1 MAKKLLGKIVTL
13 TALGIVATT
22 AISYILKYKSFHK
35 DLEDDFFEF
44 EDDDTQNTTTKDRNY
59 IALSSDKDDFVM
71 AAKDTFEASKGMAGA
86 AKEILK
92 DVGNIIVDNTSAAAR
107 VAGDMGK
114 RFTQKNNFAQEDMTE
129 AATDVKEDLQKKAED
144 IKDNLAETAKD
155 LKEDVKDSF
164 ADVKEDAKDF
174 SVDVKEGVKDF
185 SSDVKEDIKD
195 FSSDVK
201 KDVKD
206 FSADVKEGAKDFAYN
221 TSDTAKD
228 IKEEVADTVE
238 DIKESFQDSDDQIF
252 EDFH

>member
-44 EDDDTQNTTTKDRNY
+44 EDDDTKSNTTKDRNY

-114 RFTQKNNFAQEDMTE
+114 RFTKKNNFAQEDMAE

-144 IKDNLAETAKD
+144 IKDNLAETAKE

-174 SVDVKEGVKDF
+174 SADVKEGVENF
-185 SSDVKEDIKD
+185 SSDVKEGAEDL
-195 FSSDVK
+195 
-201 KDVKD
+201 
-206 FSADVKEGAKDFAYN
+206 ADH

>member
-44 EDDDTQNTTTKDRNY
+44 EDDDTKSNTTKDRNY

-107 VAGDMGK
+107 AAGDMGK
-114 RFTQKNNFAQEDMTE
+114 RFTQKNNFAQEDTAE
-129 AATDVKEDLQKKAED
+129 TATDVKEELQKKAED
-144 IKDNLAETAKD
+144 IKENLAETAED

-164 ADVKEDAKDF
+164 ADVKEGA
-174 SVDVKEGVKDF
+174 
-185 SSDVKEDIKD
+185 
-195 FSSDVK
+195 
-201 KDVKD
+201 KD
-206 FSADVKEGAKDFAYN
+206 FSADVKEGGKDFSSDIKEDIKDSFADVKEGAKDLAYH

>member
-44 EDDDTQNTTTKDRNY
+44 EDDDTKSNTTKDRNY

-107 VAGDMGK
+107 AAGDMGK
-114 RFTQKNNFAQEDMTE
+114 RFTQKNNFAQEDTAE

-164 ADVKEDAKDF
+164 ADVKEGAKDF
-174 SVDVKEGVKDF
+174 SADVKEGVKDF
-185 SSDVKEDIKD
+185 SSDVKE
-195 FSSDVK
+195 
-201 KDVKD
+201 
-206 FSADVKEGAKDFAYN
+206 GAEDLAYH

>member
-44 EDDDTQNTTTKDRNY
+44 EDDDTKSNTTKDRNY

-107 VAGDMGK
+107 AAGDMGK
-114 RFTQKNNFAQEDMTE
+114 RFTQKNNFAQEDMAE

-174 SVDVKEGVKDF
+174 SSDVKEGVENF
-185 SSDVKEDIKD
+185 SSDVKEGAEDL
-195 FSSDVK
+195 
-201 KDVKD
+201 
-206 FSADVKEGAKDFAYN
+206 ADH

>member
-44 EDDDTQNTTTKDRNY
+44 EDDDTQTTTTKDRNY

-114 RFTQKNNFAQEDMTE
+114 RFTQKNNFAQEDMAE
-129 AATDVKEDLQKKAED
+129 AATDVKKDLQKKAED

-155 LKEDVKDSF
+155 FKEDVKDSF
-164 ADVKEDAKDF
+164 ADVKE
-174 SVDVKEGVKDF
+174 
-185 SSDVKEDIKD
+185 
-195 FSSDVK
+195 
-201 KDVKD
+201 
-206 FSADVKEGAKDFAYN
+206 GAKDFAYH

>member
-44 EDDDTQNTTTKDRNY
+44 EDDDTKSNTAKDRNY

-107 VAGDMGK
+107 AAGDMGK
-114 RFTQKNNFAQEDMTE
+114 RFTQKNNFAQEDTAE

-144 IKDNLAETAKD
+144 IKDNLAETAKE

-174 SVDVKEGVKDF
+174 SADVKEGFKDF
-185 SSDVKEDIKD
+185 SSDVKE
-195 FSSDVK
+195 
-201 KDVKD
+201 
-206 FSADVKEGAKDFAYN
+206 GAEDLAYH

-228 IKEEVADTVE
+228 IKEEVADVE
-238 DIKESFQDSDDQIF
+238 VMLMQIKYGMHIETAEIMNYKLNRQKARI
-252 EDFH
+252 ENAKRK

>member
-114 RFTQKNNFAQEDMTE
+114 RFTQKNNFAQEDTAE

-144 IKDNLAETAKD
+144 IKDNLAETAKE

-174 SVDVKEGVKDF
+174 SADVKEGVENF
-185 SSDVKEDIKD
+185 SSDVKE
-195 FSSDVK
+195 
-201 KDVKD
+201 
-206 FSADVKEGAKDFAYN
+206 GAEDLAYH

>member
-44 EDDDTQNTTTKDRNY
+44 EDDYTQTTTTKDRNY

-114 RFTQKNNFAQEDMTE
+114 RFTQKNNFAQEDTAE

-174 SVDVKEGVKDF
+174 S
-185 SSDVKEDIKD
+185 
-195 FSSDVK
+195 SDVK
-201 KDVKD
+201 KDVKN
-206 FSADVKEGAKDFAYN
+206 FSADVKKGAKDFAYH

>member
-44 EDDDTQNTTTKDRNY
+44 EDDDTKSNTTKDRNY

-107 VAGDMGK
+107 AAGDMGK
-114 RFTQKNNFAQEDMTE
+114 RFTQKNNFAQEDMSE

-144 IKDNLAETAKD
+144 IKDNLAETAKE

-174 SVDVKEGVKDF
+174 SADVKEGVENF
-185 SSDVKEDIKD
+185 SSDVKE
-195 FSSDVK
+195 
-201 KDVKD
+201 
-206 FSADVKEGAKDFAYN
+206 GAEDLVYH

>member
-44 EDDDTQNTTTKDRNY
+44 EDDDTKSNTAKDRNY

-107 VAGDMGK
+107 AAGDMGK
-114 RFTQKNNFAQEDMTE
+114 RFTQKNNFAQEDTAE

-144 IKDNLAETAKD
+144 IKDNLAETAKE

-164 ADVKEDAKDF
+164 ADVKEGAKDF
-174 SVDVKEGVKDF
+174 SADVKEGVKDF
-185 SSDVKEDIKD
+185 SSDVKE
-195 FSSDVK
+195 
-201 KDVKD
+201 
-206 FSADVKEGAKDFAYN
+206 GAEDLAYH

>member
-114 RFTQKNNFAQEDMTE
+114 RFTQKNNFAQEDMAE

-155 LKEDVKDSF
+155 LKEYVKDSF
-164 ADVKEDAKDF
+164 TDVKEDAKDF
-174 SVDVKEGVKDF
+174 SADVEEGV
-185 SSDVKEDIKD
+185 KD

-206 FSADVKEGAKDFAYN
+206 FSADVKEGAKDFAYH

>member
-44 EDDDTQNTTTKDRNY
+44 EDDDTKSNTTKDRNY

-107 VAGDMGK
+107 AAGDMGK
-114 RFTQKNNFAQEDMTE
+114 RFTQKNNFAQEDMAET
-129 AATDVKEDLQKKAED
+129 ATDVKEELQKKAED
-144 IKDNLAETAKD
+144 IKENLAEAAKD

-174 SVDVKEGVKDF
+174 SADVKEGVENF
-185 SSDVKEDIKD
+185 SSDVKE
-195 FSSDVK
+195 
-201 KDVKD
+201 
-206 FSADVKEGAKDFAYN
+206 GAEDLAYH

>member
-44 EDDDTQNTTTKDRNY
+44 EDDDTKSNTTKDRNY

-107 VAGDMGK
+107 AAGDMGK
-114 RFTQKNNFAQEDMTE
+114 RFTQKNNFAQEDMAE

-144 IKDNLAETAKD
+144 IKDNLAETAKE

-164 ADVKEDAKDF
+164 ADVKEEA
-174 SVDVKEGVKDF
+174 
-185 SSDVKEDIKD
+185 
-195 FSSDVK
+195 
-201 KDVKD
+201 KD
-206 FSADVKEGAKDFAYN
+206 FSADVKESVENFSSDVKEGAEDLAYH

>member
-44 EDDDTQNTTTKDRNY
+44 EDDDTKSNTTKDRNY

-107 VAGDMGK
+107 AAGDMGK
-114 RFTQKNNFAQEDMTE
+114 RFTQKNNFAQEDMAE

-164 ADVKEDAKDF
+164 ADVKE
-174 SVDVKEGVKDF
+174 GVKDF
-185 SSDVKEDIKD
+185 SSDIKEDIKD
-195 FSSDVK
+195 SF
-201 KDVKD
+201 
-206 FSADVKEGAKDFAYN
+206 ADVKEGAEDFAYH

>member
-114 RFTQKNNFAQEDMTE
+114 RFTQKNNFAQEDMAE
-129 AATDVKEDLQKKAED
+129 AATDVKKDLQKKAED

-155 LKEDVKDSF
+155 FKEDVKDSF

-174 SVDVKEGVKDF
+174 SADVKEGV
-185 SSDVKEDIKD
+185 KD

-206 FSADVKEGAKDFAYN
+206 FSADVKEGAKDFAYH

>member
-44 EDDDTQNTTTKDRNY
+44 EDDYTQTTTTKDRNY
-59 IALSSDKDDFVM
+59 IALSSDKDDFVL

-114 RFTQKNNFAQEDMTE
+114 RFTQKNNFAQEDMAE

-155 LKEDVKDSF
+155 LKEDVKDFF
-164 ADVKEDAKDF
+164 ADVKEDAKDL
-174 SVDVKEGVKDF
+174 SADAKEGVKDF
-185 SSDVKEDIKD
+185 SSNVKE
-195 FSSDVK
+195 
-201 KDVKD
+201 DVKD
-206 FSADVKEGAKDFAYN
+206 FSADVKEGAKDFAYH

>member
-44 EDDDTQNTTTKDRNY
+44 EDDYTQTTTTKDRNY

-114 RFTQKNNFAQEDMTE
+114 RFTQKNNFAQEDLAE

-174 SVDVKEGVKDF
+174 SSDVKEGV
-185 SSDVKEDIKD
+185 KD

-206 FSADVKEGAKDFAYN
+206 FSADVKEGAKDFAYH

>member
-44 EDDDTQNTTTKDRNY
+44 EDDDTKSNTAKDRNY

-107 VAGDMGK
+107 AAGDMGK
-114 RFTQKNNFAQEDMTE
+114 RFTQKNNFAQEDMAE

-144 IKDNLAETAKD
+144 IKDNLAETAKE

-174 SVDVKEGVKDF
+174 SADVKEGVENF
-185 SSDVKEDIKD
+185 SSDVKEGAEDL
-195 FSSDVK
+195 
-201 KDVKD
+201 
-206 FSADVKEGAKDFAYN
+206 ADH
-221 TSDTAKD
+221 TSDIAKD

>member
-44 EDDDTQNTTTKDRNY
+44 EDDDRQNTTTKDRNY

-114 RFTQKNNFAQEDMTE
+114 RFTQKNNFAQEDMAE

-164 ADVKEDAKDF
+164 ADVKEDTKDF
-174 SVDVKEGVKDF
+174 SADVKEGV
-185 SSDVKEDIKD
+185 KD

-206 FSADVKEGAKDFAYN
+206 FSADVKEGAKDFAYH

>member
-44 EDDDTQNTTTKDRNY
+44 EDDDTKSNTTKDRNY

-107 VAGDMGK
+107 AAGDMGK

-174 SVDVKEGVKDF
+174 SADVKEGVENF
-185 SSDVKEDIKD
+185 SSDVKE
-195 FSSDVK
+195 
-201 KDVKD
+201 
-206 FSADVKEGAKDFAYN
+206 GAEDLAYH

-238 DIKESFQDSDDQIF
+238 DINESFQDSDDQIF

>member
-107 VAGDMGK
+107 AAGDMGK
-114 RFTQKNNFAQEDMTE
+114 RFTQKNNFAQEDTAE
-129 AATDVKEDLQKKAED
+129 TATDFKEDLQKKAED

-174 SVDVKEGVKDF
+174 SADVKEGVENF
-185 SSDVKEDIKD
+185 SSDVKEGTEDL
-195 FSSDVK
+195 
-201 KDVKD
+201 
-206 FSADVKEGAKDFAYN
+206 AYH

-228 IKEEVADTVE
+228 IKEEVTDTVE

>member
-44 EDDDTQNTTTKDRNY
+44 EDDDTKSNTTKDRNY

-107 VAGDMGK
+107 AAGDMGK
-114 RFTQKNNFAQEDMTE
+114 RFTQKNNFAQEDTAE
-129 AATDVKEDLQKKAED
+129 TATDVKEELQKKAED
-144 IKDNLAETAKD
+144 IKENLAETAED

-164 ADVKEDAKDF
+164 ADI
-174 SVDVKEGVKDF
+174 KEGA
-185 SSDVKEDIKD
+185 
-195 FSSDVK
+195 
-201 KDVKD
+201 KD
-206 FSADVKEGAKDFAYN
+206 FSADVKEGAKDFSSDIKEDIKDSFADVKEGVKDLAYH

>member
-107 VAGDMGK
+107 AAGDMGK
-114 RFTQKNNFAQEDMTE
+114 RFTQKNNFAQEDMAE

-164 ADVKEDAKDF
+164 ADVKEGAKDF
-174 SVDVKEGVKDF
+174 SADVKEGV
-185 SSDVKEDIKD
+185 KD

-206 FSADVKEGAKDFAYN
+206 FSADVKEGAKDFAYH

>member
-44 EDDDTQNTTTKDRNY
+44 EDDDTKSNTTKDRNY

-107 VAGDMGK
+107 AAGDMGK
-114 RFTQKNNFAQEDMTE
+114 RFTQKNNFAQEDTAE
-129 AATDVKEDLQKKAED
+129 ASTDVKEDLQKKAED

-174 SVDVKEGVKDF
+174 SADVKEGAENF
-185 SSDVKEDIKD
+185 SSDVKE
-195 FSSDVK
+195 
-201 KDVKD
+201 
-206 FSADVKEGAKDFAYN
+206 GAEDLAYH

>member
-44 EDDDTQNTTTKDRNY
+44 EDDDTKSNTTKDRNY

-107 VAGDMGK
+107 AAGDMGK
-114 RFTQKNNFAQEDMTE
+114 RFTQKNNFAQEDTAE

-144 IKDNLAETAKD
+144 IKDNLAETAKE

-164 ADVKEDAKDF
+164 ADVTEDA
-174 SVDVKEGVKDF
+174 
-185 SSDVKEDIKD
+185 
-195 FSSDVK
+195 
-201 KDVKD
+201 KD
-206 FSADVKEGAKDFAYN
+206 FSADVKEGVENFSSDVKEGAEDLADH

>member
-44 EDDDTQNTTTKDRNY
+44 EDDDTQTTTTKDRNY

-114 RFTQKNNFAQEDMTE
+114 RFTQKNNFAQENMTE
-129 AATDVKEDLQKKAED
+129 AATDIKEDLQKKAED
-144 IKDNLAETAKD
+144 IKDNLAETSKD

-164 ADVKEDAKDF
+164 ADVKE
-174 SVDVKEGVKDF
+174 
-185 SSDVKEDIKD
+185 
-195 FSSDVK
+195 
-201 KDVKD
+201 
-206 FSADVKEGAKDFAYN
+206 GAKDFAYH

>member
-44 EDDDTQNTTTKDRNY
+44 EDDDTKSNTTKDRNY

-107 VAGDMGK
+107 AAGDMGK
-114 RFTQKNNFAQEDMTE
+114 RFTQKNNFAQEDMAE

-174 SVDVKEGVKDF
+174 SADVKEGVENF
-185 SSDVKEDIKD
+185 SSDVKEGAEDL
-195 FSSDVK
+195 
-201 KDVKD
+201 
-206 FSADVKEGAKDFAYN
+206 ADH

>member
-44 EDDDTQNTTTKDRNY
+44 EDDDTKSNTAKDRNY

-107 VAGDMGK
+107 AAGDMGK
-114 RFTQKNNFAQEDMTE
+114 RFTQKNNFAQEDTAE
-129 AATDVKEDLQKKAED
+129 TATDVKEDLQKKAED
-144 IKDNLAETAKD
+144 IKDNLAETAKE

-164 ADVKEDAKDF
+164 ADVKEEA
-174 SVDVKEGVKDF
+174 
-185 SSDVKEDIKD
+185 
-195 FSSDVK
+195 
-201 KDVKD
+201 KD
-206 FSADVKEGAKDFAYN
+206 FSADVKEGVENFSSDVKEGAEDLAYH

-228 IKEEVADTVE
+228 IKEEVTDTVE

>member
-44 EDDDTQNTTTKDRNY
+44 EDDDTKSNTAKDRNY

-107 VAGDMGK
+107 AAGDMGK
-114 RFTQKNNFAQEDMTE
+114 RFTQKNNFAQEDTAE
-129 AATDVKEDLQKKAED
+129 TATDVKEDLQKKAED
-144 IKDNLAETAKD
+144 IKDNLAETAKE

-174 SVDVKEGVKDF
+174 SADVKEGVENF
-185 SSDVKEDIKD
+185 SSDVKE
-195 FSSDVK
+195 
-201 KDVKD
+201 
-206 FSADVKEGAKDFAYN
+206 GAEDLAYH

>member
-44 EDDDTQNTTTKDRNY
+44 EDDDTKSNTTKDRNY

-92 DVGNIIVDNTSAAAR
+92 DVGNIIFDNTSAAAR
-107 VAGDMGK
+107 AAGDMGK
-114 RFTQKNNFAQEDMTE
+114 RFTQKNNFAQEDTAE

-174 SVDVKEGVKDF
+174 SADVKEGVENFSSDVKEGAKDFSSDVKEGVKDF
-185 SSDVKEDIKD
+185 
-195 FSSDVK
+195 
-201 KDVKD
+201 
-206 FSADVKEGAKDFAYN
+206 ADHA
-221 TSDTAKD
+221 SDTAKD

>member
-44 EDDDTQNTTTKDRNY
+44 EDDDTKSNTTKDRNY

-107 VAGDMGK
+107 AAGDMGK
-114 RFTQKNNFAQEDMTE
+114 RFTQKNNFAQEDTAE

-144 IKDNLAETAKD
+144 IKDNLAETAKE

-174 SVDVKEGVKDF
+174 SADVKEGFKDF
-185 SSDVKEDIKD
+185 SSDVKE
-195 FSSDVK
+195 
-201 KDVKD
+201 
-206 FSADVKEGAKDFAYN
+206 GAEDLAYH

>member
-114 RFTQKNNFAQEDMTE
+114 RFTQKNNFAQEDMAE

-164 ADVKEDAKDF
+164 TDVKEDAKDF
-174 SVDVKEGVKDF
+174 SADVEEGV
-185 SSDVKEDIKD
+185 KD

-206 FSADVKEGAKDFAYN
+206 FSADVKEGAKDFTYH
-221 TSDTAKD
+221 TSDTTKD

>member
-13 TALGIVATT
+13 TALGIIATT

-44 EDDDTQNTTTKDRNY
+44 EDDDTQTATTKDRNY

-114 RFTQKNNFAQEDMTE
+114 RFTQKNNFAQEDMAE

-174 SVDVKEGVKDF
+174 SADVKEGVKDF
-185 SSDVKEDIKD
+185 SSDIKEDIKD
-195 FSSDVK
+195 SF
-201 KDVKD
+201 
-206 FSADVKEGAKDFAYN
+206 ADVKEGAKDFAYH

>member
-44 EDDDTQNTTTKDRNY
+44 EDDDTKSNTTKDRNY

-107 VAGDMGK
+107 AAGDMGK
-114 RFTQKNNFAQEDMTE
+114 RFTQKNNFAQEDMAE

-144 IKDNLAETAKD
+144 IKDNLAETAKE

-164 ADVKEDAKDF
+164 ADVKE
-174 SVDVKEGVKDF
+174 SVENF
-185 SSDVKEDIKD
+185 SSDVKE
-195 FSSDVK
+195 
-201 KDVKD
+201 
-206 FSADVKEGAKDFAYN
+206 GAEDLAYH

>member
-44 EDDDTQNTTTKDRNY
+44 EDDDTKSNTAKDRNY

-107 VAGDMGK
+107 AAGDMGK
-114 RFTQKNNFAQEDMTE
+114 RFTQKNNFAQEDTAE

-144 IKDNLAETAKD
+144 IKDNLAETAKE

-174 SVDVKEGVKDF
+174 SADVKEGVKDF
-185 SSDVKEDIKD
+185 SSDVKEDAKD

-201 KDVKD
+201 EGVKD
-206 FSADVKEGAKDFAYN
+206 FADHA
-221 TSDTAKD
+221 SDTAKD

-238 DIKESFQDSDDQIF
+238 DIKESSQDSDDQIF

>member
-44 EDDDTQNTTTKDRNY
+44 EDDDTKSNTTKDRNY

-107 VAGDMGK
+107 AAGDMGK
-114 RFTQKNNFAQEDMTE
+114 RFTQKNNFAQEDTAE

-144 IKDNLAETAKD
+144 IKDNLAETAKE

-174 SVDVKEGVKDF
+174 SADVKEGVENF
-185 SSDVKEDIKD
+185 SSDVKEGAEDL
-195 FSSDVK
+195 
-201 KDVKD
+201 
-206 FSADVKEGAKDFAYN
+206 ADH

>member
-44 EDDDTQNTTTKDRNY
+44 EDDDTKSNTTKDRNY

-107 VAGDMGK
+107 AAGDMGK
-114 RFTQKNNFAQEDMTE
+114 RFTQKNNFAQEDMAET
-129 AATDVKEDLQKKAED
+129 ATDVKEDLQKKAED
-144 IKDNLAETAKD
+144 IKDNLDETAKD
-155 LKEDVKDSF
+155 LKEDLKDSF
-164 ADVKEDAKDF
+164 ADVKEGA
-174 SVDVKEGVKDF
+174 
-185 SSDVKEDIKD
+185 EDL
-195 FSSDVK
+195 
-201 KDVKD
+201 
-206 FSADVKEGAKDFAYN
+206 AYH

>member
-44 EDDDTQNTTTKDRNY
+44 EDDDTKSNTTKDRNY

-107 VAGDMGK
+107 AAGDMGK
-114 RFTQKNNFAQEDMTE
+114 RFTQKNNFAQEDTAE
-129 AATDVKEDLQKKAED
+129 TATDVKEDLQKKAED

-164 ADVKEDAKDF
+164 ADVKED
-174 SVDVKEGVKDF
+174 
-185 SSDVKEDIKD
+185 
-195 FSSDVK
+195 
-201 KDVKD
+201 VKD
-206 FSADVKEGAKDFAYN
+206 FSADVKEGVENFSSDVKEGAEDLAYH

-228 IKEEVADTVE
+228 IKEEVTDTVE

>member
-114 RFTQKNNFAQEDMTE
+114 RFTQKNNFAQEDMAE

-174 SVDVKEGVKDF
+174 SADVKEGV
-185 SSDVKEDIKD
+185 KD

-206 FSADVKEGAKDFAYN
+206 FSADVKEGAKDFAYH